1 MRLVTSTPV
10 FAGGQISGM
19 PKRGYHHGN
28 LRQALVDAALKLIE
42 LRGPTGFTLSEA
54 AKQAGVTPAAV
65 YRHFEGREDLIAE
78 AALQGYEIFGDLM
91 QFAYESGQPSAL
103 QAFEATGRA
112 YLAFAR
118 RYPGHYIAMFE
129 SGVQV
134 NRTAALATVANRANA
149 VLEQAATDLSQHIPE
164 DKRPPASMFSAHIWA
179 LSHGVVELFA
189 RNSPGRASPFP
200 PEDLLETG
208 IGIYL
213 RGLGLI
219 APDE

>member
-1 MRLVTSTPV
+1 
-10 FAGGQISGM
+10 M

-28 LRQALVDAALKLIE
+28 LRQALIEAALQLIE
-42 LRGPTGFTLSEA
+42 ERGPMGFTLSEA

-91 QFAYESGQPSAL
+91 QYAYDKGQPSAL
-103 QAFEATGRA
+103 AAFSATGRA

-118 RYPGHYIAMFE
+118 KYPGHYIAMFE
-129 SGVQV
+129 SGISV
-134 NRTAALATVANRANA
+134 NRTPELAAAATRAND
-149 VLEQAATDLSQHIPE
+149 VLEKAATDLSQHIPE

-200 PEDLLETG
+200 ADDLLESG
-208 IGIYL
+208 LGIYL

-219 APDE
+219 SPDD